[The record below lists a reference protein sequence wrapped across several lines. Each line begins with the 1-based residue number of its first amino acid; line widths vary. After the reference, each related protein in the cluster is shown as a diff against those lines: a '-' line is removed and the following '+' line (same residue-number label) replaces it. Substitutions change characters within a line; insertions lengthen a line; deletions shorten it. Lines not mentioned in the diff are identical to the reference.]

1 MSEIIEELLNN
12 YNNHKNI
19 GAEQMAQRI
28 RTFVILAKALC
39 LTPRAHM
46 TVQNNL

>member
-1 MSEIIEELLNN
+1 MLEIIKELLNN

-19 GAEQMAQRI
+19 GAEQMAQRL
-28 RTFVILAKALC
+28 RTLVILAGALC

-46 TVQNNL
+46 AVQNNL